1 MKKPNALAEL
11 IQELQAENAGSD
23 VEVIKTSKA
32 SIFVD
37 DPKDGIELS
46 ALECALLFA
55 SPAAVKRL
63 AEVLDNKAATLILF
77 DVGVSDDVAEALERN
92 FATVDEG

>member
-1 MKKPNALAEL
+1 MKKPNALIEL

-32 SIFVD
+32 SISID
-37 DPKDGIELS
+37 DPKDEIELD
-46 ALECALLFA
+46 ALECTLLFA
-55 SPAAVKRL
+55 RPATVARL
-63 AEVLDNKAATLILF
+63 AEALGTKDATLIIF
-77 DVGVSDDVAEALERN
+77 DVGVSDDVTEALERN